1 MQDYSG
7 YGQPPMGDG
16 GFGGP
21 PAPMPPGPPPP
32 PRRRVGFL
40 SYLAVAVAACAL
52 GAGTV
57 VALYHPASSS
67 SAAAPAPSIS
77 AAPAP
82 AQPST
87 PAPVPSTPPG
97 TSANEAAVLKKVE
110 PSLVIINTTLQYS
123 SEQAAG
129 TGMVLKADGLVLTNN
144 HVIEN
149 ATKITATSVATGK
162 TYPAKVVGYDVT
174 GDVAEIQ
181 LQGASGLTPITA
193 GNSSAVKTGTSVVA
207 MGNAGGQSEI
217 VPATGQITGLNQT
230 ITASDEGGTVSS
242 ETLHGMI
249 ETNADIVAG
258 DSGGPLADA
267 AGQVLGMD
275 TAGNDVSTPGQQS
288 AAGFA
293 IPIKTAIAVAS
304 QISAGDASSTIV
316 IGYPPFIG
324 IYIGKGSSSNPQTQA
339 EQEQQSQGGGF
350 GGGFGGG
357 GSGGFGGSAGSGGS
371 GGGFGGSG
379 GSGGSGGG
387 FGGSGNGGNASCYT
401 SDANLSTPSSIA
413 SVNSGTL
420 VLGTICDSPAT
431 SVGLTAGSVITSV
444 NGQAVSSPDSLAAI
458 LAKFKP
464 GASISLTWVTPSG
477 QTKTG
482 TVTLTAGPPL

>member
-7 YGQPPMGDG
+7 YGQPPAGDG

-21 PAPMPPGPPPP
+21 TSPFPQGPPPP
-32 PRRRVGFL
+32 RPPRHRVGLL
-40 SYLAVAVAACAL
+40 SYLAVALAAGAL

-57 VALYHPASSS
+57 VAVYHPTSGSTS
-67 SAAAPAPSIS
+67 AAPAPSIS
-77 AAPAP
+77 AVPAAPLPSSSPAP
-82 AQPST
+82 I
-87 PAPVPSTPPG
+87 VPGIAPG
-97 TSANEAAVLKKVE
+97 TSAAEAAVLKKVE

-129 TGMVLKADGLVLTNN
+129 TGMVLNSSGLILTNN

-181 LQGASGLTPITA
+181 LQGASGLRPITPA
-193 GNSSAVKTGTSVVA
+193 NPATIKSGLPVVA
-207 MGNAGGQSEI
+207 MGNAEGQSQI
-217 VPATGQITGLNQT
+217 VPATGQITGTNQT
-230 ITASDEGGTVSS
+230 ITASDQGGTVTS

-249 ETNADIVAG
+249 QTNADIVAG
-258 DSGGPLADA
+258 DSGGPLANA
-267 AGQVLGMD
+267 AGQVVGMD
-275 TAGNDVSTPGQQS
+275 TAGNEVTSPGQQS
-288 AAGFA
+288 ASGFA
-293 IPIKTAIAVAS
+293 IPINTAKALAS

-324 IYIGKGSSSNPQTQA
+324 IYIGQGTDSSPTAQA
-339 EQEQQSQGGGF
+339 QQEQNGLGGSGNGF

-357 GSGGFGGSAGSGGS
+357 SG

-379 GSGGSGGG
+379 GGNG
-387 FGGSGNGGNASCYT
+387 FGGSGNGGNASCYSSNASLT
-401 SDANLSTPSSIA
+401 VPSTIA

-420 VLGTICDSPAT
+420 VLGTICGSPAD
-431 SVGLTAGSVITSV
+431 SAGLTAGSVVTSV
-444 NGQAVSSPDSLAAI
+444 QGQTIGSPSSLTAAVS
-458 LAKFKP
+458 KTRP
-464 GASISLTWVTPSG
+464 GAHISLPGAPPSG
-477 QTKTG
+477 QAKPATL
-482 TVTLTAGPPL
+482 TLTAGPPL

>member
-7 YGQPPMGDG
+7 YGQPPTGDD

-21 PAPMPPGPPPP
+21 TSPFPQGPPPP
-32 PRRRVGFL
+32 RPPRHRVGFL
-40 SYLAVAVAACAL
+40 SYLAVALAAGAL

-57 VALYHPASSS
+57 VALYHPTS
-67 SAAAPAPSIS
+67 SASAAPAPSIS
-77 AAPAP
+77 AAPAAP
-82 AQPST
+82 A
-87 PAPVPSTPPG
+87 APVPSSPVQLPTTVPG
-97 TSANEAAVLKKVE
+97 TSGSEAAVLKKVE

-129 TGMVLKADGLVLTNN
+129 TGMILNSTGLVLTNN

-181 LQGASGLTPITA
+181 LQGASGLDPITA
-193 GNSSAVKTGTSVVA
+193 ANPATVKSGISVVA
-207 MGNAGGQSEI
+207 MGNAEGESEI
-217 VPATGQITGLNQT
+217 VPATGQVTGLNQT
-230 ITASDEGGTVSS
+230 ITASDQGGTVTS

-249 ETNADIVAG
+249 ETNANIVAG
-258 DSGGPLADA
+258 DSGGPLANT
-267 AGQVLGMD
+267 AGQVIGMD

-293 IPIKTAIAVAS
+293 IPIQTATAVAS
-304 QISAGDASSTIV
+304 QISAGHASSTIV
-316 IGYPPFIG
+316 VGYPPFIG
-324 IYIGKGSSSNPQTQA
+324 IYIGQGTNASPTAQA
-339 EQEQQSQGGGF
+339 EQERNG

-357 GSGGFGGSAGSGGS
+357 GFGGN
-371 GGGFGGSG
+371 
-379 GSGGSGGG
+379 G
-387 FGGSGNGGNASCYT
+387 FGGSGNGNNASCYT
-401 SDANLSTPSSIA
+401 SNANLTVPQTIA

-420 VLGTICDSPAT
+420 VLGTICGSPAA
-431 SVGLTAGSVITSV
+431 SAGLTAGSVITEV
-444 NGQAVSSPDSLAAI
+444 NGQTIGSPESLTSVVS
-458 LAKFKP
+458 KYQP
-464 GASISLTWVTPSG
+464 GTQIQLTWVTPAG

-482 TVTLTAGPPL
+482 TVTLIPGPPL

>member
-21 PAPMPPGPPPP
+21 PAPMPPAPPPP

-67 SAAAPAPSIS
+67 SAAVPAPSIS

-87 PAPVPSTPPG
+87 PAPAPSTPPG
-97 TSANEAAVLKKVE
+97 TSASEAAVLKKVE

-149 ATKITATSVATGK
+149 ATKITATSMATGK

-181 LQGASGLTPITA
+181 LQGASGLIPITA

-217 VPATGQITGLNQT
+217 VPATGQVTGLNQT

-324 IYIGKGSSSNPQTQA
+324 IYIGQGSSSNPQTQA
-339 EQEQQSQGGGF
+339 EQEEQNQGGGF
-350 GGGFGGG
+350 GGGFGG
-357 GSGGFGGSAGSGGS
+357 SG

-379 GSGGSGGG
+379 GSGGGG
-387 FGGSGNGGNASCYT
+387 FGGSGNGGAASCYT
-401 SDANLSTPSSIA
+401 NDANLSAPSTIA
-413 SVNSGTL
+413 AVNSGTL
-420 VLGTICDSPAT
+420 VLGTICGSPAT
-431 SVGLTAGSVITSV
+431 SAGLTAGSVITGV
-444 NGQAVSSPDSLAAI
+444 NGQAVGSPDSLAAI
-458 LAKFKP
+458 LKKFKP
-464 GASISLTWVTPSG
+464 GTSISVTWVTPSG

>member
-7 YGQPPMGDG
+7 YGQPPAGDD

-21 PAPMPPGPPPP
+21 TSPFPQGPPPP
-32 PRRRVGFL
+32 RPPRHRVGFL
-40 SYLAVAVAACAL
+40 SYLAVALAAGAL

-57 VALYHPASSS
+57 VALYHPTSSPS
-67 SAAAPAPSIS
+67 AAPAPSIS
-77 AAPAP
+77 AAPAAP
-82 AQPST
+82 AAPTPSSSPVPLPST
-87 PAPVPSTPPG
+87 APG
-97 TSANEAAVLKKVE
+97 TSAGEAAVLKKVE
-110 PSLVIINTTLQYS
+110 PSLVIINTTLRYT

-129 TGMVLKADGLVLTNN
+129 TGMVLNSSGLVLTNN

-162 TYPAKVVGYDVT
+162 TYPAQVVGYDVT

-181 LQGASGLTPITA
+181 LQGASGLDPITA
-193 GNSSAVKTGTSVVA
+193 ANPATVKSGISVVA
-207 MGNAGGQSEI
+207 MGNAEGQSQI
-217 VPATGQITGLNQT
+217 VPATGQVTGLNQT
-230 ITASDEGGTVSS
+230 ITASDQGGTVTS

-249 ETNADIVAG
+249 ETNANIVAG
-258 DSGGPLADA
+258 DSGGPLANT
-267 AGQVLGMD
+267 AGQVVGMD

-293 IPIKTAIAVAS
+293 IPIKTAMAVGS

-324 IYIGKGSSSNPQTQA
+324 IYIGQGTNPSPTAQA
-339 EQEQQSQGGGF
+339 NQEQNGSGGNGFGGGGF
-350 GGGFGGG
+350 GGN
-357 GSGGFGGSAGSGGS
+357 
-371 GGGFGGSG
+371 
-379 GSGGSGGG
+379 G
-387 FGGSGNGGNASCYT
+387 FGGSGNGNNASCYT
-401 SDANLSTPSSIA
+401 SNANLSVPQTIA

-420 VLGTICDSPAT
+420 VLGTICGSPAA
-431 SVGLTAGSVITSV
+431 SAGLTAGSVITGV
-444 NGQAVSSPDSLAAI
+444 NGQTIGSPENLTSVVS
-458 LAKFKP
+458 KYQP
-464 GASISLTWVTPSG
+464 GTAISLTWVTPSG

>member
-7 YGQPPMGDG
+7 YGQPPAGDD

-21 PAPMPPGPPPP
+21 TSPFPQGPPPP
-32 PRRRVGFL
+32 RPPRHRVGFL
-40 SYLAVAVAACAL
+40 SYLAVALAAGAL

-57 VALYHPASSS
+57 VALYHPTSSPS
-67 SAAAPAPSIS
+67 AAPAPSIS
-77 AAPAP
+77 AAPAAP
-82 AQPST
+82 AAPTPSSSPVPLPST
-87 PAPVPSTPPG
+87 APG
-97 TSANEAAVLKKVE
+97 TSAGEAAVLKKVE
-110 PSLVIINTTLQYS
+110 PSLVIINTTLRYT

-129 TGMVLKADGLVLTNN
+129 TGMVLNSSGLVLTNN

-162 TYPAKVVGYDVT
+162 TYPAQVVGYDVT

-181 LQGASGLTPITA
+181 LQGASGLDPITA
-193 GNSSAVKTGTSVVA
+193 ANPATVKSGISVVA
-207 MGNAGGQSEI
+207 MGNAEGQSQI
-217 VPATGQITGLNQT
+217 VPATGQVTGLNQT
-230 ITASDEGGTVSS
+230 ITASDQGGTVTS

-249 ETNADIVAG
+249 ETNANIVAG
-258 DSGGPLADA
+258 DSGGPLANT
-267 AGQVLGMD
+267 AGQVVGMD

-293 IPIKTAIAVAS
+293 IPIKTAMAVGS

-324 IYIGKGSSSNPQTQA
+324 IYIGQGTNPSPTAQA
-339 EQEQQSQGGGF
+339 NQEQNGSGGNGFGGGGF
-350 GGGFGGG
+350 GGN
-357 GSGGFGGSAGSGGS
+357 
-371 GGGFGGSG
+371 
-379 GSGGSGGG
+379 G
-387 FGGSGNGGNASCYT
+387 FGGSGNGNNASCYT
-401 SDANLSTPSSIA
+401 SNANLSVPQTIA

-420 VLGTICDSPAT
+420 VLGTICGSPAA
-431 SVGLTAGSVITSV
+431 SAGLTAGSVITGV
-444 NGQAVSSPDSLAAI
+444 NGQTIGSPENLTAVLS
-458 LAKFKP
+458 KYRP
-464 GASISLTWVTPSG
+464 GAHISLTWVTPSG

>member
-7 YGQPPMGDG
+7 YGQPPAGDD

-21 PAPMPPGPPPP
+21 TSPFPQGPPPP
-32 PRRRVGFL
+32 RPPRHRVGFL
-40 SYLAVAVAACAL
+40 SYLAVALAAGAL

-57 VALYHPASSS
+57 VALYHPTSSPS
-67 SAAAPAPSIS
+67 AAPAPSIS
-77 AAPAP
+77 AAPAAP
-82 AQPST
+82 AAPTPSSSPVPLPST
-87 PAPVPSTPPG
+87 APG
-97 TSANEAAVLKKVE
+97 TSAGEAAVLKKVE
-110 PSLVIINTTLQYS
+110 PSLVIINTTLRYT

-129 TGMVLKADGLVLTNN
+129 TGMVLNSSGLVLTNN

-162 TYPAKVVGYDVT
+162 TYPAQVVGYDVT

-181 LQGASGLTPITA
+181 LQGASGLDPITA
-193 GNSSAVKTGTSVVA
+193 ANPATVKSGISVVA
-207 MGNAGGQSEI
+207 MGNAEGQSQI
-217 VPATGQITGLNQT
+217 VPATGQVTGLNQT
-230 ITASDEGGTVSS
+230 ITASDQGGTVTS

-249 ETNADIVAG
+249 ETNANIVAG
-258 DSGGPLADA
+258 DSGGPLANT
-267 AGQVLGMD
+267 AGQVVGMD

-293 IPIKTAIAVAS
+293 IPIKTAMAVGS

-324 IYIGKGSSSNPQTQA
+324 IYIGQGTNPSPTAQA
-339 EQEQQSQGGGF
+339 NQEQNGSGGNGFGGGGF
-350 GGGFGGG
+350 GGN
-357 GSGGFGGSAGSGGS
+357 
-371 GGGFGGSG
+371 
-379 GSGGSGGG
+379 G
-387 FGGSGNGGNASCYT
+387 FGGSGNGNNASCYT
-401 SDANLSTPSSIA
+401 SNANLSVPQTIA

-420 VLGTICDSPAT
+420 VLGTICGSPAA
-431 SVGLTAGSVITSV
+431 SAGLTAGSVITGV
-444 NGQAVSSPDSLAAI
+444 NGQMIGSPENLTAVLS
-458 LAKFKP
+458 KYRP
-464 GASISLTWVTPSG
+464 GAHISLTWVTPSG

>member
-21 PAPMPPGPPPP
+21 TAPMPPGPPPRP
-32 PRRRVGFL
+32 SRRRVGVL
-40 SYLAVAVAACAL
+40 SYLAVAVAAGAL
-52 GAGTV
+52 GAGAV
-57 VALYHPASSS
+57 VALYHPTASSP
-67 SAAAPAPSIS
+67 AAAPAPSIS

-82 AQPST
+82 AQSSTPST
-87 PAPVPSTPPG
+87 APSTAPG
-97 TSANEAAVLKKVE
+97 TSAGEAAVEKKVE
-110 PSLVIINTTLQYS
+110 PSLVLINTTLQYT

-129 TGMVLKADGLVLTNN
+129 TGMVISSDGLVLTNN

-149 ATKITATSVATGK
+149 ATKITATVASTGK
-162 TYPAKVVGYDVT
+162 TYPAKIVGYDVT
-174 GDVAEIQ
+174 GDVALIQ
-181 LQGASGLTPITA
+181 LQGVSGLDPITA

-207 MGNAGGQSEI
+207 LGNAEGQSQI

-249 ETNADIVAG
+249 ETNANIVAG
-258 DSGGPLADA
+258 DSGGPIANA

-275 TAGNDVSTPGQQS
+275 TAGNNVSTPGQQS

-293 IPIKTAIAVAS
+293 IPIKTAMTVAS

-324 IYIGKGSSSNPQTQA
+324 IYIGHGSSSNPQTQA
-339 EQEQQSQGGGF
+339 EQQQNQGGGF

-357 GSGGFGGSAGSGGS
+357 SSGGS
-371 GGGFGGSG
+371 GGGFGG
-379 GSGGSGGG
+379 G
-387 FGGSGNGGNASCYT
+387 FSGSGNGGDASCYT
-401 SDANLSTPSSIA
+401 SDANLSAPSTIA
-413 SVNSGTL
+413 PVNSGTL
-420 VLGTICDSPAT
+420 VLGTICGSPAT

-444 NGQAVSSPDSLAAI
+444 NGQTVGSPDSLAAI

-464 GASISLTWVTPSG
+464 GAAISLTWVTPSG

>member
-21 PAPMPPGPPPP
+21 TAPMPQGPPPRP
-32 PRRRVGFL
+32 PRHRVGFL

-57 VALYHPASSS
+57 VALYHPTSSS

-77 AAPAP
+77 AVPAP
-82 AQPST
+82 AQSSAPATAPSI
-87 PAPVPSTPPG
+87 APG
-97 TSANEAAVLKKVE
+97 TSAAEAAVLKKVG
-110 PSLVIINTTLQYS
+110 PSLVIINTTLQYT

-129 TGMVLKADGLVLTNN
+129 TGMLLTANGLVLTNN

-174 GDVAEIQ
+174 RDVAEIQ

-207 MGNAGGQSEI
+207 MGNAEGQSEI
-217 VPATGQITGLNQT
+217 VPATGQVTGLNQT

-242 ETLHGMI
+242 ETLHGML

-267 AGQVLGMD
+267 AGQVIGMD
-275 TAGNDVSTPGQQS
+275 TAGNDVTTPGQQS

-293 IPIKTAIAVAS
+293 IPIKTALSLAS
-304 QISAGDASSTIV
+304 QISAGQASSTIV

-324 IYIGKGSSSNPQTQA
+324 IYIGEGSSSNPQSQA
-339 EQEQQSQGGGF
+339 EQEEQNQA
-350 GGGFGGG
+350 GGFGGG
-357 GSGGFGGSAGSGGS
+357 GNGGFG
-371 GGGFGGSG
+371 GGSG

-387 FGGSGNGGNASCYT
+387 FGGGFGSSGNGGSGNGGSTSCYT
-401 SDANLSTPSSIA
+401 SDANLSAPSSIA

-420 VLGTICDSPAT
+420 VLGTICDSPAA
-431 SVGLTAGSVITSV
+431 SVGLTAGSVITSA
-444 NGQAVSSPDSLAAI
+444 NGQTVGSPASLAAI

-464 GASISLTWVTPSG
+464 TMTVSLTWVTPSG
-477 QTKTG
+477 QTKSG
-482 TVTLTAGPPL
+482 SVTLTAGPPL

>member
-7 YGQPPMGDG
+7 YGQPPAGDD

-21 PAPMPPGPPPP
+21 TSPFPPGPPTPRP
-32 PRRRVGFL
+32 PRPPRHRVGFL
-40 SYLAVAVAACAL
+40 SYLAVALAAGAL

-57 VALYHPASSS
+57 VALYHPTSSTS
-67 SAAAPAPSIS
+67 AAPAPSIS
-77 AAPAP
+77 AAPAAP
-82 AQPST
+82 APST
-87 PAPVPSTPPG
+87 PSSSPVPLPSTAPG
-97 TSANEAAVLKKVE
+97 TSGSAAAVLKKVA
-110 PSLVIINTTLQYS
+110 PSLVIINTTLQYT

-129 TGMVLKADGLVLTNN
+129 TGMVLNSSGLVLTNN

-181 LQGASGLTPITA
+181 LQGASGLDPITPA
-193 GNSSAVKTGTSVVA
+193 NPATVKSGISVVA
-207 MGNAGGQSEI
+207 MGNAEGQSQI
-217 VPATGQITGLNQT
+217 IPAVGQVTGLNQT
-230 ITASDEGGTVSS
+230 ITASDQGGTVTS

-249 ETNADIVAG
+249 ETNANIVAG
-258 DSGGPLADA
+258 DSGGPLANL
-267 AGQVLGMD
+267 AGQVIGMD

-293 IPIKTAIAVAS
+293 IPIQKAMAVAS
-304 QISAGDASSTIV
+304 QISAGHASSTVV

-324 IYIGKGSSSNPQTQA
+324 IYIGQGTNPSPTAQA
-339 EQEQQSQGGGF
+339 EQEQNG

-357 GSGGFGGSAGSGGS
+357 GFGGN
-371 GGGFGGSG
+371 
-379 GSGGSGGG
+379 G
-387 FGGSGNGGNASCYT
+387 FGGSGNGNNASCYT
-401 SDANLSTPSSIA
+401 SNANLTVPQTIA

-420 VLGTICDSPAT
+420 VLGTICGSPAAAA
-431 SVGLTAGSVITSV
+431 GLTAGSVITGV
-444 NGQAVSSPDSLAAI
+444 NGQTIGSPENLTSVVS
-458 LAKFKP
+458 KYRP
-464 GASISLTWVTPSG
+464 GAQIQLTWVTPSG